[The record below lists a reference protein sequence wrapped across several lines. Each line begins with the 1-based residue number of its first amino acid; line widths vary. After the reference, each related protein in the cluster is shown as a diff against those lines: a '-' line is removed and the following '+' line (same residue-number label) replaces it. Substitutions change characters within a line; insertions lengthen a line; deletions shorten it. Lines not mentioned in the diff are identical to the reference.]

1 MALGDILV
9 HLMVDETLFLL
20 VVKVDPDLTVGVGGV
35 KGFAERGW
43 IWGEKMLSIDIVQ

>member
-9 HLMVDETLFLL
+9 DLMVDETSFLL
-20 VVKVDPDLTVGVGGV
+20 VARVWIYLTVGVGGV

-43 IWGEKMLSIDIVQ
+43 TCGDKMFGRYIVE